1 MADIVNRCR
10 CGVAGAGC
18 VYAEDQK
25 NTWARSVF
33 RRGGRVFGM
42 GGGVF
47 GIRDGLGKVD
57 GGRLGVGKR
66 ARTGI
71 VHVGK
76 GDHADWFT
84 RVHPQLKITRFR

>member
-1 MADIVNRCR
+1 MYV
-10 CGVAGAGC
+10 
-18 VYAEDQK
+18 EDQK
-25 NTWARSVF
+25 NRLARRVL
-33 RRGGRVFGM
+33 RRGGIVFGT

-47 GIRDGLGKVD
+47 GIRDSLGKVD